1 MSPRNYFLI
10 ALVIIVAV
18 YVEFRFEILGL
29 GLNKSLS
36 RDYACSPDVG
46 TTTVSIAG
54 AGTATSGKLF
64 KGERLR
70 TFDRKQLQF
79 SAKSHDNKVGTSPFS
94 PHELK
99 CDKWSVVTTIF
110 EPSEAVRKQAHV
122 AGWCLVVVG
131 DKKGP
136 LKYDIEAPQKNFVFL
151 TAAMQEDLAKHFPL
165 IGVLPWNHFGR
176 KNIGYLYAILHGATM
191 IWDFDD
197 DNMLLSKHHMFDNIA
212 ARSLSTNSTTQG
224 DSPPSLYPNPNPNLY
239 PTTYT
244 GPGQTGFAPMA
255 TSSSHRATI
264 TYCILIHTLY

>member
-1 MSPRNYFLI
+1 MSSSRNYFLI

-46 TTTVSIAG
+46 TGTVSVAG

-64 KGERLR
+64 KGERLH

-212 ARSLSTNSTTQG
+212 ARSLSTNTTTTQG
-224 DSPPSLYPNPNPNLY
+224 DQPLLLDTYTNPNNIRSNYYRLFP
-239 PTTYT
+239 
-244 GPGQTGFAPMA
+244 
-255 TSSSHRATI
+255 
-264 TYCILIHTLY
+264 